1 MSAGNL
7 ILAII
12 MMALVTFGQ
21 KIIPFVILKAL
32 KNSKGMAYLAERL
45 PPAVMLIL
53 VTYALR
59 TQWEGFSN
67 VSLVPILASL
77 FTAVIHV
84 LLRQVLISI
93 TVGVLIFSVLK
104 ILLLTIIKFTCRIEW
119 CKTII
124 SKIKFPFQKL
134 FFN

>member
-104 ILLLTIIKFTCRIEW
+104 ILLT
-119 CKTII
+119 
-124 SKIKFPFQKL
+124 
-134 FFN
+134 